1 MLSVAIFAV
10 TIMRAVYG
18 DDYAPMELYVDA
30 GTAHLYQVA
39 HPFGTD
45 IAGVDSKIFAVKP
58 EAEFDTWIT
67 VGADN
72 GNALNGIR

>member
-1 MLSVAIFAV
+1 
-10 TIMRAVYG
+10 
-18 DDYAPMELYVDA
+18 MELYVD
-30 GTAHLYQVA
+30 TRTLRVPLYQVA

-58 EAEFDTWIT
+58 DAEFDTWIT